1 MKDFSCTNKAG
12 IRVENADQMLF
23 FLLFIAYFKGIHIRI
38 QRSFFLNS
46 KTTFVQV
53 LELNVLPVN

>member
-23 FLLFIAYFKGIHIRI
+23 FP
-38 QRSFFLNS
+38 FFLLLILKESTYES
-46 KTTFVQV
+46 KGHFF
-53 LELNVLPVN
+53 EL